1 MLKTAKLYYS
11 TVQSPDYNLFE
22 NYKSTIVFV
31 LHELLYGGTVDGSVV
46 DNGGD
51 GGGSGGCGDSRG
63 SGGCGTVGGRG
74 HGGEGGGGV
83 AGATVACG
91 RSNAAY
97 KKLQYPFIQ

>member
-11 TVQSPDYNLFE
+11 TVQSPDYNLFD

-31 LHELLYGGTVDGSVV
+31 LHELLYGGTVKLTVASWTMGATVEA
-46 DNGGD
+46 
-51 GGGSGGCGDSRG
+51 GSGGGGDSRG

-97 KKLQYPFIQ
+97 KK